1 MSRHGISVFC
11 LFFSFTVCN
20 KNFDLTILIEHSP
33 TFGKSEFGK
42 LKAFARHLVDAFDVT
57 EGGTQV
63 AVVSYGAKPIIHVL
77 LNSFTGPQLRSRIIK
92 ETIDGIDFQK
102 DEDSVSPSA
111 ALAKTLDT
119 VFADGN
125 GARNGTNKVMG
136 IGKKHRC
143 CQRYHYNSL
152 IIIIIT
158 IISMNIIIM
167 TNYYL
172 SITPH
177 RCYQHLL
184 S

>member
-1 MSRHGISVFC
+1 MTRSWLKHCGVFAIWCKCNIKFRYFRFWATLSRNGISVY

-42 LKAFARHLVDAFDVT
+42 LKAFARHLVDAFDIT

-125 GARNGTNKVMG
+125 GARNGTNKVIG
-136 IGKKHRC
+136 LGKKT
-143 CQRYHYNSL
+143 L
-152 IIIIIT
+152 
-158 IISMNIIIM
+158 
-167 TNYYL
+167 
-172 SITPH
+172 
-177 RCYQHLL
+177 LL
-184 S
+184 STLSL